1 MDRCFLG
8 ILSSKEQKF
17 VNETIF
23 AEPMDLMKSAPTS
36 HAARQDDVQTNGA
49 DANRPAANNAMHG
62 TPPHG
67 KTKGMGKGAPLT
79 GYPPRVLS
87 QMNHAAHGLTPSF
100 SSSSARY
107 GVPEKKQTPTA
118 LSAALDRLTAS
129 LHSDGTLP
137 LSTFEMI
144 VKELS
149 GIECLQTMLL
159 FRPNKKKG
167 KGGRQPAKDPRLDPN
182 MDPRKAKR
190 IVANRKSAARSKQK
204 QKRHVES
211 LQLQH
216 DTLMIQMLLCGRE
229 KEKLDN
235 EIDELDHDTRLLEKE
250 LQALIEHVQRVQS
263 YVSALTHERDS
274 LRSKL
279 EAMSH
284 NSSNP

>member
-23 AEPMDLMKSAPTS
+23 AEPADVMKCTTSHGARHAAGQTLAADTKSALM
-36 HAARQDDVQTNGA
+36 
-49 DANRPAANNAMHG
+49 NNAMY
-62 TPPHG
+62 TSLPAA
-67 KTKGMGKGAPLT
+67 KEMEKGPSLQRMSA
-79 GYPPRVLS
+79 
-87 QMNHAAHGLTPSF
+87 QMKHPCYGSASSF
-100 SSSSARY
+100 TVSSTRY
-107 GVPEKKQTPTA
+107 GVVEKKETPTA

-129 LHSDGTLP
+129 LSSDGTLP
-137 LSTFEMI
+137 LSTFETI

-229 KEKLDN
+229 KEKLEN
-235 EIDELDHDTRLLEKE
+235 EIDALEHDTRLLEKE
-250 LQALIEHVQRVQS
+250 LQALMEHVQRVQS
-263 YVSALTHERDS
+263 YVSALTQERDS
-274 LRSKL
+274 LK
-279 EAMSH
+279 
-284 NSSNP
+284 SSLVASSQIPSP